1 MFVAQRSGLTR
12 GDRRRYGRIEALRA
26 VVRPDRAVLSID
38 LGGDKQV
45 AVLIDHD
52 CRVLGRRVVKAKA
65 HRLGGLLVWAGELAG
80 RQGFSGVVVACE
92 PTGHRWRSVMALAD
106 QAGVGVVWRESFR
119 VALGP
124 GADAYP
130 PDKTDPDD
138 ALLLRRHVVRVPC

>member
-1 MFVAQRSGLTR
+1 MAQRSGLTR
-12 GDRRRYGRIEALRA
+12 GDRRRNRRIEALRA

-38 LGGDKQV
+38 LGEDKQV

-92 PTGHRWRSVMALAD
+92 PTGHRWRSVTDRPWPYPLVIVTSTGRPTLVTSRRSTAP
-106 QAGVGVVWRESFR
+106 
-119 VALGP
+119 GP
-124 GADAYP
+124 ARCAATSTP
-130 PDKTDPDD
+130 
-138 ALLLRRHVVRVPC
+138 AARVPAANWR

>member
-38 LGGDKQV
+38 LGEDKQV

-106 QAGVGVVWRESFR
+106 QAGVGVVCVQSLR
-119 VALGP
+119 VPLEGGAGDYTP
-124 GADAYP
+124 GKNGHKNAVLIGRP
-130 PDKTDPDD
+130 
-138 ALLLRRHVVRVPC
+138 VVR